1 MLIAAIVALWG
12 ALGTAVGII
21 RHLYA
26 GRVTDRDATIIELK
40 ATIGRLETMIAEKDA
55 KYDRREQEY
64 ITELRTTIQTLST
77 SQSNVTK
84 QNDFIE
90 SVMISLL
97 GRDMGEADT
106 PKALPN
112 RRSS

>member
-1 MLIAAIVALWG
+1 MLIGAIGGLWAALLSMAGVVHYLYRSR
-12 ALGTAVGII
+12 TAEK
-21 RHLYA
+21 
-26 GRVTDRDATIIELK
+26 DARI
-40 ATIGRLETMIAEKDA
+40 AVLEQSITEKDA
-55 KYDRREQEY
+55 KYEKREQEY
-64 ITELRTTIQTLST
+64 ISELRTTIQTLST
-77 SQSNVTK
+77 SQANVTK

-97 GRDMGEADT
+97 GRDMGEAES